1 MPVNL
6 NESDLDRIR
15 QSISDPVQSN
25 REAKRQHLKELSTQR
40 TGKWPNTLEAMRR
53 KKENWKKDK
62 EEREEAERLKID
74 EEELRLQKEYR
85 TKQIERAN
93 RLLYEQTDRMKTLRS
108 KELLADVLQDREYQI
123 GEKQAVKA
131 LDKKV
136 EDGWTATLMTQLRDA
151 DRKADEERKEREH
164 KHKEL
169 AVMQQKQL
177 EEYKNTH
184 IAHLREEMRDGER
197 IKAKAE
203 QDARDEQEAELA
215 RKRRVKQANE
225 DTRLANERLKLLR
238 KQEEEKEE
246 AEELKRQED
255 ARKKEERTMKRNELQ
270 RQRDEKKA
278 AQKMRM
284 IDLATENLLRFEAKS
299 EARLENQ
306 KKEVRQKEDNEIKF
320 RAERRAAQKSAI
332 DHSRSLQLEEKQRRK
347 QDEIEMAKEQSLKW
361 ADYNQR
367 VERAIMKE
375 EQERKLDNVRLAALQ
390 RQQADA
396 KRTIE
401 MEDRAAQILAEETIK
416 NGHSI
421 EQELYKQ
428 YAAHVLDDAEKRGMT
443 NVHPLKQALKA
454 KGIDLLPASGFRV

>member
-6 NESDLDRIR
+6 NESELDRIR

-25 REAKRQHLKELSTQR
+25 HEAKRQHLKELSTQR

-123 GEKQAVKA
+123 GEKNAFKA
-131 LDKKV
+131 MDQKV
-136 EDGWTATLMTQLRDA
+136 EDGWTGVLMTQLRDA
-151 DRKADEERKEREH
+151 DKKADDERKVRER

-169 AVMQQKQL
+169 VVMQQKQL
-177 EEYKNTH
+177 EEYKNSH
-184 IAHLREEMRDGER
+184 IATLREEMRDGER

-203 QDARDEQEAELA
+203 QDARDEEEMELA

-225 DTRLANERLKLLR
+225 DMRLANERLNLLR
-238 KQEEEKEE
+238 KQEAEKEV
-246 AEELKRQED
+246 AEEVKRQED
-255 ARKKEERTMKRNELQ
+255 ARKKEERTLKRDELQ

-284 IDLATENLLRFEAKS
+284 
-299 EARLENQ
+299 
-306 KKEVRQKEDNEIKF
+306 
-320 RAERRAAQKSAI
+320 
-332 DHSRSLQLEEKQRRK
+332 
-347 QDEIEMAKEQSLKW
+347 
-361 ADYNQR
+361 
-367 VERAIMKE
+367 
-375 EQERKLDNVRLAALQ
+375 
-390 RQQADA
+390 
-396 KRTIE
+396 
-401 MEDRAAQILAEETIK
+401 
-416 NGHSI
+416 
-421 EQELYKQ
+421 
-428 YAAHVLDDAEKRGMT
+428 
-443 NVHPLKQALKA
+443 
-454 KGIDLLPASGFRV
+454 

>member
-6 NESDLDRIR
+6 NESELDRIR

-25 REAKRQHLKELSTQR
+25 HEAKRQHLKELSTQR

-123 GEKQAVKA
+123 GEKNAFKA
-131 LDKKV
+131 MDQKV
-136 EDGWTATLMTQLRDA
+136 EDGWTGVLMTQLRDA
-151 DRKADEERKEREH
+151 DKKADDERKVRER

-169 AVMQQKQL
+169 VVMQQKQL
-177 EEYKNTH
+177 EEYKNSH
-184 IAHLREEMRDGER
+184 IATLREEMRDGER

-203 QDARDEQEAELA
+203 QDARDEEETELA

-225 DTRLANERLKLLR
+225 DMRLANERLNLLR
-238 KQEEEKEE
+238 KQEAEKEV
-246 AEELKRQED
+246 AEEFKRQED
-255 ARKKEERTMKRNELQ
+255 ARKKEERTLKRDELQ

-284 IDLATENLLRFEAKS
+284 ATENLLQFEAKS
-299 EARLENQ
+299 EARLESQ
-306 KKEVRQKEDNEIKF
+306 KKEVRQKEDNVLKC
-320 RAERRAAQKSAI
+320 RAERRASQKDAI
-332 DHSRSLQLEEKQRRK
+332 NHSRSLQLQEKERRK
-347 QDEIEMAKEQSLKW
+347 HDDLEIAKEQSLKW

-367 VERAIMKE
+367 VERSIVKE
-375 EQERKLDNVRLAALQ
+375 EQDKRLDNIRLAALQ

-396 KRTIE
+396 KRTID

-416 NGHSI
+416 NGHSMD
-421 EQELYKQ
+421 QELYKQ
-428 YAAHVLDDAEKRGMT
+428 YAAHVLDDAEKMGMANT
-443 NVHPLKQALKA
+443 FPLKQALKA